1 VIRYIYNHCTA
12 IVVVGWAGKALT
24 QGREMTRPEFE
35 PFEARVVKLLE
46 KLRATRS
53 GHLLFDCLTRTG
65 KTVRI
70 HSGGDY
76 DDNAAKMDPNITANG
91 LLAEIKPFRP
101 AHHNLPLALK
111 GSEQA
116 WRGQVP
122 TDDRSAK
129 KAEIKQQM
137 INLGRATKK
146 ADTVPIL
153 HAMLNRAHLGMTL
166 DPAITNSRFRR
177 PELEL
182 PPRIGISSAQFDDM
196 LTGMA
201 YMTDT
206 VYYSL
211 CFLLYDYALSGGGT
225 NAQIRIM
232 NQMTFDHDFKNDVA
246 AEKKFGRSTA
256 ETALRLD
263 AVILGHE
270 LIHAWRM
277 MAGRRIVAGGWEE
290 EAMTS
295 GIGPFSSWKLTENV
309 LRGDLGL
316 STRKSYANPGHSSSL
331 MSQIHDQ
338 TTDRGYRG
346 IMF

>member
-1 VIRYIYNHCTA
+1 
-12 IVVVGWAGKALT
+12 
-24 QGREMTRPEFE
+24 M
-35 PFEARVVKLLE
+35 PFEERVVKLLE
-46 KLRATRS
+46 KLRSTRS
-53 GHLLFDCLTRTG
+53 GRLLFDYLTRTG

-70 HSGGDY
+70 HSGD
-76 DDNAAKMDPNITANG
+76 DFQDNAAKMDPNITANG
-91 LLAEIKPFRP
+91 PMAEIKPFRP
-101 AHHNLPLALK
+101 AHHNVPLALK
-111 GSEQA
+111 GNESA
-116 WRGQVP
+116 WRGLSP
-122 TDDRSAK
+122 TDDRTAK
-129 KAEIKQQM
+129 KNEIKQQM
-137 INLGRATKK
+137 IGLGRATKK

-153 HAMLNRAHLGMTL
+153 QSMLNRAHLGMTL

-177 PELEL
+177 PEMEL
-182 PPRIGISSAQFDDM
+182 PPRIGISSAEFDDM
-196 LTGMA
+196 LHGMV

-232 NQMTFDHDFKNDVA
+232 NQTTFDHDFKNDVA
-246 AEKKFGRSTA
+246 GEKKFGRSTG

-295 GIGPFSSWKLTENV
+295 GIGPFSGWRMTENV

-316 STRKSYANPGHSSSL
+316 STRKVYANPGHSSGL
-331 MSQIHDQ
+331 MAQLHDR